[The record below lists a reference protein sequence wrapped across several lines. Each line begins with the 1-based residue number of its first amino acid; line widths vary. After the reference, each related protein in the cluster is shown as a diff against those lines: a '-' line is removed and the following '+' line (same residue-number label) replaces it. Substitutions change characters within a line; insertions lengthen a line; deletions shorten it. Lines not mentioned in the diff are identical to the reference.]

1 MAKATNTITE
11 KGQTILKF
19 LADPENRNFQFGRDI
34 AAGTF
39 LPPRSVTGSL
49 TSLVNKNLVAKQDS
63 DIEGE
68 TAKMY
73 AITNVGLDLVKNDFQ
88 EESAEDAE

>member
-1 MAKATNTITE
+1 MAKAMTITE
-11 KGQTILKF
+11 KGQTILKH
-19 LADPENRNFQFGRDI
+19 LAEGDNRGFHFGRDI

-49 TSLVNKNLVAKQDS
+49 TSLVNKNLVQKQDS

-73 AITNVGLDLVKNDFQ
+73 AITNLGLDLVKNDFQ
-88 EESAEDAE
+88 VEEVDED

>member
-1 MAKATNTITE
+1 MAKITE
-11 KGQTILKF
+11 KGQKILKY
-19 LADPENRNFQFGRDI
+19 LSQEENRSFQFGRDI

-49 TSLVNKNLVAKQDS
+49 TSLVNKELVVKQDS

-73 AITNVGLDLVKNDFQ
+73 SISESGLELVKNDFEV
-88 EESAEDAE
+88 EED

>member
-1 MAKATNTITE
+1 MAKATPITE
-11 KGQTILKF
+11 KGQTILKY
-19 LADPENRNFQFGRDI
+19 LGEPSNRNFQFGRDI

-49 TSLVNKNLVAKQDS
+49 TSLVNKNLVQKQDS
-63 DIEGE
+63 DVEGE

-73 AITNVGLDLVKNDFQ
+73 AITDIGLELVKNDFEVD
-88 EESAEDAE
+88 EEDTEEA

>member
-1 MAKATNTITE
+1 MAKITE
-11 KGQTILKF
+11 KGQAILKH
-19 LADPENRNFQFGRDI
+19 LAKDENRNFQFGRDI

-63 DIEGE
+63 TVDGE

-73 AITNVGLDLVKNDFQ
+73 AITSLGLDLVNNDF
-88 EESAEDAE
+88 EEDEDEVEAD

>member
-1 MAKATNTITE
+1 MAKAPTITE
-11 KGQTILKF
+11 KGQTILKY
-19 LADPENRNFQFGRDI
+19 LGEPQNRQFQFGRDI

-63 DIEGE
+63 DVEGE

-73 AITNVGLDLVKNDFQ
+73 AITDVGLELVKNDFQ
-88 EESAEDAE
+88 ADEEDEVEG